1 MEVLATGWLGYLDDW
16 MTGWLDDCWMTWLLD
31 DLATGWVD
39 EWMTGW
45 LLDDLATGWLD
56 DWMTKWRCWLLD
68 DLLLGWLDDWMTDW
82 MTGWLNEGVGFWTT
96 VFFHKYSQFSLEVV
110 FELAFAKVITLCIM
124 YSCEYNRASKQILTS
139 KLLRTEKSKA
149 P

>member
-1 MEVLATGWLGYLDDW
+1 MKVLATGWLDDWMTWLLDDW
-16 MTGWLDDCWMTWLLD
+16 MTGWLGWLD
-31 DLATGWVD
+31 D
-39 EWMTGW
+39 WMTGW

-68 DLLLGWLDDWMTDW
+68 DLATWMSGWVDDW
-82 MTGWLNEGVGFWTT
+82 MTGWLNEGVGYWMT
-96 VFFHKYSQFSLEVV
+96 VFFHKYSQFSFEVV

-124 YSCEYNRASKQILTS
+124 YSCEYNRAPKRLYLKQKTVLTS
-139 KLLRTEKSKA
+139 KLLRTEKSIA